1 MQQPTGFGDT
11 GSSSIRMSGAR
22 GNAMGSSYGWDVPQ
36 GQTPSRSSPPSRNL
50 EPRSNVQT
58 ASSSKLGVGTSVV
71 YKQMGKA
78 ETEFLAV
85 IVDM

>member
-1 MQQPTGFGDT
+1 MPRSAKKVVKAHPETVFQSNLGEAFKV
-11 GSSSIRMSGAR
+11 M
-22 GNAMGSSYGWDVPQ
+22 
-36 GQTPSRSSPPSRNL
+36 GQTPSRLSPPSRNL